1 MDLIESFDQEK
12 KGYFYFLFQGQV
24 NVPAKILLNK
34 LYHGIEEMPSWN
46 PAVIESKILKVS
58 ANKNTKFN
66 LLN

>member
-1 MDLIESFDQEK
+1 MDLIESFDQDIK
-12 KGYFYFLFQGQV
+12 MDISIFLFQGQV

-58 ANKNTKFN
+58 ANKKQN
-66 LLN
+66 LIY

>member
-1 MDLIESFDQEK
+1 MDLIESFDHGK
-12 KGYFYFLFQGQV
+12 KMIIFIFLIQGQV

-58 ANKNTKFN
+58 A
-66 LLN
+66 